1 MNMADTDRVSS
12 GSAIPHVDERVP
24 VYATDEPTMGQLIT
38 SLSEDFSS
46 LVRKEIKLAKV
57 ETMETVSTASRN
69 VVMLAAGGLV
79 AYAGFLALL
88 GGLTILIG
96 VAINNYWLAALLVGV
111 IVLGIGAIL
120 LSSGRAGLKR
130 MSLTPEKTI
139 ETLKDDARWV
149 KEQVS

>member
-1 MNMADTDRVSS
+1 MNITNTDRISS
-12 GSAIPHVDERVP
+12 GSAVPPVDEP
-24 VYATDEPTMGQLIT
+24 VSVYSTGEPTMGQLIT

-57 ETMETVSTASRN
+57 ETMETVSEASRN
-69 VVMLAAGGLV
+69 LVMLAAGGLV

-88 GGLTILIG
+88 GGLAVLIG
-96 VAINNYWLAALLVGV
+96 AAIDNYWLAALLVGLV
-111 IVLGIGAIL
+111 VLGIGAIL

-130 MSLTPEKTI
+130 VSLAPEKTI

>member
-1 MNMADTDRVSS
+1 
-12 GSAIPHVDERVP
+12 
-24 VYATDEPTMGQLIT
+24 MGQLIT

-46 LVRKEIKLAKV
+46 LVRQEIKLAKV
-57 ETMETVSTASRN
+57 ETMETVSTATRSG
-69 VVMLAAGGLV
+69 VMLAAGGLV

-96 VAINNYWLAALLVGV
+96 SAIDNYWLAALLVGLV
-111 IVLGIGAIL
+111 VLGIGAIL
-120 LSSGRAGLKR
+120 IASGRASLKR
-130 MSLTPEKTI
+130 VSLAPEKTI